1 MSAFASLLIFSIIK
15 FAFFLG
21 RLTTRPV
28 RKDATEQQTLLSQG
42 YDQEASSTRF
52 PVAGKSEPKP
62 ALSEAP
68 NLKAAPFVVSTRY
81 KTNQDQTFSDVSGSH
96 CNSVIGPTDPKPT
109 SSEFQLDTLDSR
121 QSSISDRM
129 SPSRAWTFMGIQ
141 LKRSVPIELNTG
153 LYGGG
158 GMVVL
163 RDGRMLIADE
173 VTMRLFSPDMNP
185 LSFMTF
191 TDKEDYFGFISN
203 KRILDIAVFSE
214 TFAIVLLY
222 SMVHEIQFVD
232 ISTEALS
239 VSRSVH
245 IDQNFNP
252 RRMTACR
259 GYIFFTSND
268 SSKPSVV
275 TKIDTSGKVYWSVSN
290 TKQGEQLHNPGFC
303 IESFLMDNSI
313 RLVITGIGSDA
324 CISVLNGESG
334 DLLFFRTGMNCIF
347 GLTTDVFNNIYIVN
361 SCGWVSVMTS
371 DLSEER
377 TILTTPYFAAKFND
391 AFAHDLDFGAKRIAF
406 DYKSNSLFIF
416 GGPINDRV
424 VVQIYQLVK
433 VHD

>member
-1 MSAFASLLIFSIIK
+1 MTPLKVSK
-15 FAFFLG
+15 
-21 RLTTRPV
+21 T
-28 RKDATEQQTLLSQG
+28 DANWQQTILSQG
-42 YDQEASSTRF
+42 YDQEASTTSF

-62 ALSEAP
+62 ALSGAP
-68 NLKAAPFVVSTRY
+68 NLKAAPFVVSTMH
-81 KTNQDQTFSDVSGSH
+81 KTNQDQMFSDVSGSH
-96 CNSVIGPTDPKPT
+96 YNSVMGPTDPKPT
-109 SSEFQLDTLDSR
+109 SSKFQFDTLDSR
-121 QSSISDRM
+121 QSSVSDRM
-129 SPSRAWTFMGIQ
+129 SPSRAWAFMGIQ

-158 GMVVL
+158 MVVL
-163 RDGRMLIADE
+163 GDGRTLIADE

-191 TDKEDYFGFISN
+191 TDKEDYFGLIRN

-214 TFAIVLLY
+214 TVAIVLLY
-222 SMVHEIQFVD
+222 SIIHEILFVY

-239 VSRSVH
+239 VSQSVF
-245 IDQNFNP
+245 IDRNFNP

-275 TKIDTSGKVYWSVSN
+275 TKIDTSGKVYWTVPN

-303 IESFLMDNSI
+303 IESVLVDNSV
-313 RLVITGIGSDA
+313 RLVVTGIGSDA
-324 CISVLNGESG
+324 CISVLNGETG
-334 DLLFFRTGMNCIF
+334 DLLFFRPGMNCMF

-371 DLSEER
+371 DLSEEM
-377 TILTTPYFAAKFND
+377 TILTTPFFAPKFKD

-416 GGPINDRV
+416 GGPINGRA